1 MRFPLLLDIF
11 RDKSIIGIN
20 ANDLQVEYKV
30 KLKALVLISMAVLLL
45 PIACRKT
52 EKGTGFASDG
62 TKKLQVVVTFN
73 ALKEIVNCIGG
84 EHVSVFTMI
93 PDGVEPHNF
102 EPKAKDMMILSKAD
116 VFVYNGLGLES
127 WVPGALTAAG
137 NKKMIVVDSS
147 VGVTPID
154 QNGVDPHIWLSLKC
168 AEIQAGNCVKA
179 LVSADPQHADYY
191 AQKGVEY
198 RLDLETLYGQYTEKF
213 ASVSKRT
220 IVTGHAA
227 FAYLCR
233 DFGLEQNSVED
244 VFASGEPNAQR
255 LIELINYARVNKVKT
270 IFMESLISP
279 AVSKTLADEVGAEVR
294 TIYTLESQE
303 DGKTGLVRMREN
315 LEAIYQSLAE

>member
-1 MRFPLLLDIF
+1 MKR
-11 RDKSIIGIN
+11 
-20 ANDLQVEYKV
+20 
-30 KLKALVLISMAVLLL
+30 KALILISMLVLLL

-52 EKGTGFASDG
+52 DTNNMPASDG
-62 TKKLQVVVTFN
+62 TNKIRVVVTFN
-73 ALKEIVNCIGG
+73 ALKEIVGFIGG
-84 EHVSVFTMI
+84 EHVAVFTMI

-127 WVPGALTAAG
+127 WVPGAIRAAG
-137 NKKMIVVDSS
+137 NKKMLVVDSS

-168 AEIQAGNCVKA
+168 AEIQTENCVAA
-179 LVSADPQHADYY
+179 LVSVDPQHADFY
-191 AQKGVEY
+191 AQKGAEY
-198 RLDLETLYGQYTEKF
+198 RLTLETLYNEYATKF
-213 ASVSKRT
+213 SSVSKRT

-255 LIELINYARVNKVKT
+255 LIELINYARANKVKT

-279 AVSKTLADEVGAEVR
+279 AVSKTLADEVGAKVR
-294 TIYTLESQE
+294 TIYTLESRE
-303 DGKTGLVRMREN
+303 EGKTGLERMREN
-315 LEAIYQSLAE
+315 LEAIYLSLAE